1 MVEYLNQFFDVL
13 SLYIKFLFS
22 LQFLPSVSVGSIF
35 LVATFLW
42 IIVTTLWVRR

>member
-1 MVEYLNQFFDVL
+1 MVEYLNQFFDVIK
-13 SLYIKFLFS
+13 LYVQFLFS
-22 LQFLPSVSVGSIF
+22 LQILPAVSIGSIF